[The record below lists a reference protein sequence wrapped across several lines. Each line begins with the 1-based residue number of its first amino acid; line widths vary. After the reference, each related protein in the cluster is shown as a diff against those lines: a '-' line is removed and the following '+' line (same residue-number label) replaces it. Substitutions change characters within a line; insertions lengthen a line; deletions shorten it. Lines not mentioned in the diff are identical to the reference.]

1 MVIVKANEGR
11 SKPRVLIS
19 LADCQS
25 IRENGLLYPLG
36 RKRSNSYYN
45 ISFIATLLPVA
56 SSSYRLLRHLA
67 PPFFFTIQMITI
79 SNTNII
85 PIENSPSSNFV
96 FCHHVNSFSTG

>member
-25 IRENGLLYPLG
+25 ILENGLLYPLG

-45 ISFIATLLPVA
+45 MSFIATLLPVA
-56 SSSYRLLRHLA
+56 SFSYMLLRHLA
-67 PPFFFTIQMITI
+67 PPFFLSHNLIF
-79 SNTNII
+79 NKL
-85 PIENSPSSNFV
+85 PSIL
-96 FCHHVNSFSTG
+96 